1 MENEGVK
8 QYCITEVCNMVGVAS
23 HVLRY
28 WEKELELDIPR
39 NSLGHRYYLEW
50 HVLLFIR
57 IHELK
62 TAGYQLKA
70 IKTQLE
76 FITAGDSAEGKQEGD
91 EIKPEEMFTYA
102 NTAIEEKVMENAVQ
116 RLDLE
121 KSSIESQNLEQFKEG
136 IAEAVLAAVRMGN
149 RELNS
154 VLGNR
159 LIKQMDSIMQI
170 QEALQE
176 ERFRKLDETIRLY
189 QRERK
194 EIAAKEQKKFKFIL
208 R

>member
-70 IKTQLE
+70 IKSQLE
-76 FITAGDSAEGKQEGD
+76 FITAGDEPSSGAGMD
-91 EIKPEEMFTYA
+91 
-102 NTAIEEKVMENAVQ
+102 TAIEEKVMENAVQ

-121 KSSIESQNLEQFKEG
+121 KSGMESRNFEQFKEG

-154 VLGNR
+154 ALGNR

-194 EIAAKEQKKFKFIL
+194 EIASKEQKKFKLIL

>member
-1 MENEGVK
+1 M
-8 QYCITEVCNMVGVAS
+8 
-23 HVLRY
+23 
-28 WEKELELDIPR
+28 
-39 NSLGHRYYLEW
+39 
-50 HVLLFIR
+50 
-57 IHELK
+57 
-62 TAGYQLKA
+62 
-70 IKTQLE
+70 
-76 FITAGDSAEGKQEGD
+76 
-91 EIKPEEMFTYA
+91 
-102 NTAIEEKVMENAVQ
+102 
-116 RLDLE
+116 
-121 KSSIESQNLEQFKEG
+121 
-136 IAEAVLAAVRMGN
+136 LAAVRMGN